1 VQHDGGL
8 TFIKSDPLVAS
19 LVGDP
24 RYGALMDRLGLP
36 R

>member
-1 VQHDGGL
+1 MTL
-8 TFIKSDPLVAS
+8 FADPLVAS